1 MNPFG
6 LLLVLCVALCAVV
19 PASGAATDQQSDAI
33 DAGLNTRNKIMIRKQ
48 HASSDDH
55 ADAEKGDQ
63 MYAQVTAEG
72 RISYHSGVADDDDQ
86 GDELDHNVSLFEES
100 DLNDE
105 YDPTSL
111 PNSSLLDAQ
120 SSRSGWWSRRRRRRR
135 APRGAPG
142 SPRASSVRGH
152 HPGEAQG
159 AAASARLRSPTR
171 GGVGARGSTGPR
183 GAPGAKGATGP
194 TGDRGDKGDTPKP
207 IDCVWADW
215 AAYSSD
221 CTQTCG
227 TKANPGSQVRSRS
240 YKVDPQNGGKSCE
253 GPMFERAKC
262 SKVKACPTTTTTT
275 TTTGAAKSSTMS
287 IRASCRTS
295 LALLACASMSFLP

>member
-1 MNPFG
+1 MM
-6 LLLVLCVALCAVV
+6 
-19 PASGAATDQQSDAI
+19 T
-33 DAGLNTRNKIMIRKQ
+33 IRVMSWTTTFHCLK
-48 HASSDDH
+48 S
-55 ADAEKGDQ
+55 
-63 MYAQVTAEG
+63 
-72 RISYHSGVADDDDQ
+72 RISMTSMTPHHSPIRACWMP
-86 GDELDHNVSLFEES
+86 SLAEVGGGREGGEGGGLPEEHQ
-100 DLNDE
+100 DRAAPRDRAAARGTE
-105 YDPTSL
+105 AARGRAAPRER
-111 PNSSLLDAQ
+111 A
-120 SSRSGWWSRRRRRRR
+120 
-135 APRGAPG
+135 APRGPAAL
-142 SPRASSVRGH
+142 RAT
-152 HPGEAQG
+152 AQ
-159 AAASARLRSPTR
+159 
-171 GGVGARGSTGPR
+171 
-183 GAPGAKGATGP
+183 
-194 TGDRGDKGDTPKP
+194 GDRGDKGDTPKP

>member
-142 SPRASSVRGH
+142 QGPLRVDRSGPI
-152 HPGEAQG
+152 AQLQG
-159 AAASARLRSPTR
+159 RSA
-171 GGVGARGSTGPR
+171 
-183 GAPGAKGATGP
+183 
-194 TGDRGDKGDTPKP
+194 
-207 IDCVWADW
+207 
-215 AAYSSD
+215 
-221 CTQTCG
+221 
-227 TKANPGSQVRSRS
+227 
-240 YKVDPQNGGKSCE
+240 
-253 GPMFERAKC
+253 ER
-262 SKVKACPTTTTTT
+262 
-275 TTTGAAKSSTMS
+275 
-287 IRASCRTS
+287 RQE
-295 LALLACASMSFLP
+295 L

>member
-120 SSRSGWWSRRRRRRR
+120 SSRSGWWSRRRRRRGR
-135 APRGAPG
+135 PARESAVLIFIPQRLTTSCWRFRRAFGPMGRRVPIALRPAAPRRI
-142 SPRASSVRGH
+142 RA
-152 HPGEAQG
+152 
-159 AAASARLRSPTR
+159 
-171 GGVGARGSTGPR
+171 
-183 GAPGAKGATGP
+183 
-194 TGDRGDKGDTPKP
+194 
-207 IDCVWADW
+207 
-215 AAYSSD
+215 
-221 CTQTCG
+221 
-227 TKANPGSQVRSRS
+227 VRSDRAVTRS
-240 YKVDPQNGGKSCE
+240 IRRTAARAVKDPCSR
-253 GPMFERAKC
+253 ER
-262 SKVKACPTTTTTT
+262 S
-275 TTTGAAKSSTMS
+275 AAK
-287 IRASCRTS
+287 
-295 LALLACASMSFLP
+295 